1 MNFTAYCNEVW
12 SDACDWFDEN
22 HSYYDDVDAAID
34 ECRLTVTGNDNGSYY
49 CDSARAKKEASEVED
64 DIMDEIVRYYGGEF
78 VASLALHDWEGMDV
92 VIRDYAFDHKLGEIE
107 EYVRRMIENEE
118 E

>member
-12 SDACDWFDEN
+12 SDAREYIDDN
-22 HSYYDDVDAAID
+22 YTHYDDVDELID
-34 ECRLTVTGNDNGSYY
+34 ECRLTITGNDNGSYY
-49 CDSARAKKEASEVED
+49 MNSDRAKDEASEVES

-78 VASLALHDWEGMDV
+78 VASLLLNDWEGMDV

-107 EYVRRMIENEE
+107 EYARQLMEE